1 MCCLYHSFPKIVRL
15 TAVVATKMGK
25 REQEDLHLQ
34 LDTQAE
40 HRAQLLAE
48 TLRAMGVAPNTL

>member
-1 MCCLYHSFPKIVRL
+1 MRL

-25 REQEDLHLQ
+25 REQEDLYLQ